1 MKKFYSFLLMAAV
14 AVGAM
19 ADDFVSDGTG
29 NVYTFNALSQIEGTG
44 VTLQD
49 DGSYLVAADFTIS
62 EGDVLQLQNNDLIKM
77 GNNVRITVNG
87 DADFAPAD
95 TAVVT
100 RDAEDSNPK
109 GFWMLGDNGN
119 ANLKNVTFEYVG
131 VTFGGINSSLHAD
144 NCTFTLYNGKLNS
157 SGALGFNASCD
168 NNVVENCYFIE
179 NTLNA
184 IGNGATNPV
193 GIIIRNCLFWH
204 NTTSNRNKPQIN
216 LTVGGPYDVLIA
228 DNQVIG
234 GQFTMSGGIGLSN
247 VMGLG
252 HTGIN
257 VIEYNYIADN
267 RYGITTIGGVDA
279 IIRNNTMI
287 DNHYETNPN
296 NGGSC
301 ISIYDSSSSSNIYIE
316 GNWMEGGFWGITIVT
331 GEPNVN
337 LGKIDDPEAEDYNPG
352 NNTFVNNGFDGALYD
367 LFNNGTGTV
376 WAQGNTWN
384 VAEQTEEAIEEV
396 IYHQVD
402 DPSKGLVIFMPP
414 HQEDQHSVGYW
425 LVLLDKD
432 GNEVWEQLVKDIP
445 EDPISF
451 YQTNV
456 ALRYSIFGGNPNMS
470 DDERPNVPFYF
481 VVDGVRYG
489 AEEAD
494 MIPVYGDPYENPLI
508 ENENFWN
515 VPVGRNYVIRVLT
528 DPETGEMF
536 MQIARGTFG
545 LDELMDGKNIAGVR
559 YFNIMGQEIQEADG
573 MTIVVTTYTDGT
585 TKAVKVMK

>member
-204 NTTSNRNKPQIN
+204 NTTANRNKPQIN
-216 LTVGGPYDVLIA
+216 LTVGGDYDVLIENN
-228 DNQVIG
+228 DIIG
-234 GQFTMSGGIGLSN
+234 GQFNLSGGIALSN
-247 VMGLG
+247 MMGLAHSG
-252 HTGIN
+252 TNI
-257 VIEYNYIADN
+257 IENNYIADN

-279 IIRNNTMI
+279 IIRNNKMI
-287 DNHYETNPN
+287 DNCYESNPN

-301 ISIYDSSSSSNIYIE
+301 ISGYDSSSSSNIYIE
-316 GNWMEGGFWGITIVT
+316 GNWMEGGLWGITIVT
-331 GEPNVN
+331 GAPNVN
-337 LGKIDDPEAEDYNPG
+337 LGKVDDPEAEDYNPG
-352 NNTFVNNGFDGALYD
+352 NNTFVNNGFDNTYYD
-367 LFNNGTGTV
+367 LYNNGTADV
-376 WAQGNTWN
+376 YAQGNTWN
-384 VAEQTEEAIEEV
+384 VAEQTEENIEEV

-414 HQEDQHSVGYW
+414 HQEDDTAVE
-425 LVLLDKD
+425 
-432 GNEVWEQLVKDIP
+432 EVSAAQQTDNRYYNLMGQPTENPTNGIYIHNGKKILVK
-445 EDPISF
+445 
-451 YQTNV
+451 
-456 ALRYSIFGGNPNMS
+456 
-470 DDERPNVPFYF
+470 
-481 VVDGVRYG
+481 
-489 AEEAD
+489 
-494 MIPVYGDPYENPLI
+494 
-508 ENENFWN
+508 
-515 VPVGRNYVIRVLT
+515 
-528 DPETGEMF
+528 
-536 MQIARGTFG
+536 
-545 LDELMDGKNIAGVR
+545 
-559 YFNIMGQEIQEADG
+559 
-573 MTIVVTTYTDGT
+573 
-585 TKAVKVMK
+585 

>member
-62 EGDVLQLQNNDLIKM
+62 EGDVLKLQNNDLIKM

-204 NTTSNRNKPQIN
+204 NTTANRNKPQIN
-216 LTVGGPYDVLIA
+216 LTVGGDYDVLIENN
-228 DNQVIG
+228 DIIG
-234 GQFTMSGGIGLSN
+234 GQFNLSGGIALSN
-247 VMGLG
+247 MMGLAHSG
-252 HTGIN
+252 TNI
-257 VIEYNYIADN
+257 IENNYIADN

-279 IIRNNTMI
+279 IIRNNKMI
-287 DNHYETNPN
+287 DNCYESNPN

-301 ISIYDSSSSSNIYIE
+301 ISVYDSSSSSNIYIE
-316 GNWMEGGFWGITIVT
+316 GNWMEGGLWGITIVT
-331 GEPNVN
+331 GAPNVN
-337 LGKIDDPEAEDYNPG
+337 LGKVDDPEAEDYNPG
-352 NNTFVNNGFDGALYD
+352 NNTFVNNGFDNTYYD
-367 LFNNGTGTV
+367 LYNNGTADV
-376 WAQGNTWN
+376 YAQGNTWN
-384 VAEQTEEAIEEV
+384 VAEQTEENIEEV

-414 HQEDQHSVGYW
+414 HQDNPSAVEEIAAAQHDNLYYNLMGIPCEAPTAAGIYIHNGKKI
-425 LVLLDKD
+425 LV
-432 GNEVWEQLVKDIP
+432 
-445 EDPISF
+445 
-451 YQTNV
+451 
-456 ALRYSIFGGNPNMS
+456 R
-470 DDERPNVPFYF
+470 
-481 VVDGVRYG
+481 
-489 AEEAD
+489 
-494 MIPVYGDPYENPLI
+494 
-508 ENENFWN
+508 
-515 VPVGRNYVIRVLT
+515 
-528 DPETGEMF
+528 
-536 MQIARGTFG
+536 
-545 LDELMDGKNIAGVR
+545 
-559 YFNIMGQEIQEADG
+559 
-573 MTIVVTTYTDGT
+573 
-585 TKAVKVMK
+585 

>member
-204 NTTSNRNKPQIN
+204 NTTANRNKPQIN
-216 LTVGGPYDVLIA
+216 LTVGGDYDVLIENN
-228 DNQVIG
+228 DIIG
-234 GQFTMSGGIGLSN
+234 GQFNLSGGIALSN
-247 VMGLG
+247 MMGLAHSG
-252 HTGIN
+252 TNI
-257 VIEYNYIADN
+257 IENNYIADN
-267 RYGITTIGGVDA
+267 RYGITTIGSIDA
-279 IIRNNTMI
+279 IIKNNVMI
-287 DNHYETNPN
+287 DNRYETNPA

-301 ISIYDSSSSSNIYIE
+301 ISVYDSSSESNIYIE

-331 GEPNVN
+331 GAPNVN
-337 LGKIDDPEAEDYNPG
+337 LGKIEDPEAEDYNPG
-352 NNTFVNNGFDGALYD
+352 NNTFVNNGNGGVLYD
-367 LFNNGTGTV
+367 LYNNGTNTV

-384 VAEQTEEAIEEV
+384 VEVQDEASIEEV
-396 IYHQVD
+396 IFHQVD
-402 DPSKGLVIFMPP
+402 DPSKGLVIFMPA
-414 HQEDQHSVGYW
+414 HQESSNVE
-425 LVLLDKD
+425 
-432 GNEVWEQLVKDIP
+432 EVNAAQQDNNLYYNLMGVPAEAPAAPGIYIHNGKKVLVK
-445 EDPISF
+445 
-451 YQTNV
+451 
-456 ALRYSIFGGNPNMS
+456 
-470 DDERPNVPFYF
+470 
-481 VVDGVRYG
+481 
-489 AEEAD
+489 
-494 MIPVYGDPYENPLI
+494 
-508 ENENFWN
+508 
-515 VPVGRNYVIRVLT
+515 
-528 DPETGEMF
+528 
-536 MQIARGTFG
+536 
-545 LDELMDGKNIAGVR
+545 
-559 YFNIMGQEIQEADG
+559 
-573 MTIVVTTYTDGT
+573 
-585 TKAVKVMK
+585 

>member
-157 SGALGFNASCD
+157 SGAIGFNASCD

-204 NTTSNRNKPQIN
+204 NTTANRNKPQIN
-216 LTVGGPYDVLIA
+216 LTVGGDYDVLIENN
-228 DNQVIG
+228 DIIG
-234 GQFTMSGGIGLSN
+234 GQFNLSGGIALSN
-247 VMGLG
+247 MMGLAHSG
-252 HTGIN
+252 TNI
-257 VIEYNYIADN
+257 IENNYIADN

-279 IIRNNTMI
+279 IIRNNKMI
-287 DNHYETNPN
+287 DNCYESNPN

-301 ISIYDSSSSSNIYIE
+301 ISVYDSSSSSNIYIE
-316 GNWMEGGFWGITIVT
+316 GNWMEGGLWGITIVT
-331 GEPNVN
+331 GAPNVN
-337 LGKIDDPEAEDYNPG
+337 LGKIENRDAEDYNPG
-352 NNTFVNNGFDGALYD
+352 NNTFVNNGFDGTYYD
-367 LFNNGTGTV
+367 LYNNGTADV
-376 WAQGNTWN
+376 YAQGNTWN
-384 VAEQTEEAIEEV
+384 VEEQTEENIEEV

-414 HQEDQHSVGYW
+414 HQ
-425 LVLLDKD
+425 D
-432 GNEVWEQLVKDIP
+432 GNTAVEEVNAAQNNDGLYYNLMGVPTEAPANGIYIHNGKKILVK
-445 EDPISF
+445 
-451 YQTNV
+451 
-456 ALRYSIFGGNPNMS
+456 
-470 DDERPNVPFYF
+470 
-481 VVDGVRYG
+481 
-489 AEEAD
+489 
-494 MIPVYGDPYENPLI
+494 
-508 ENENFWN
+508 
-515 VPVGRNYVIRVLT
+515 
-528 DPETGEMF
+528 
-536 MQIARGTFG
+536 
-545 LDELMDGKNIAGVR
+545 
-559 YFNIMGQEIQEADG
+559 
-573 MTIVVTTYTDGT
+573 
-585 TKAVKVMK
+585 

>member
-204 NTTSNRNKPQIN
+204 NTTANRNKPQIN
-216 LTVGGPYDVLIA
+216 LTVGGDYDVLIENN
-228 DNQVIG
+228 DIIG
-234 GQFTMSGGIGLSN
+234 GQFNLSGGIALSN
-247 VMGLG
+247 MMGLAHSG
-252 HTGIN
+252 TNI
-257 VIEYNYIADN
+257 IENNYIADN
-267 RYGITTIGGVDA
+267 RYGITTIGGVAA
-279 IIRNNTMI
+279 IIRNNKMI
-287 DNHYETNPN
+287 DNCYESNPN

-301 ISIYDSSSSSNIYIE
+301 ISVYDSSSSSNIYIE
-316 GNWMEGGFWGITIVT
+316 GNWMEGGLWGITIVT
-331 GEPNVN
+331 GAPNVN
-337 LGKIDDPEAEDYNPG
+337 LGKVDDPEAEDYNPG
-352 NNTFVNNGFDGALYD
+352 NNTFVNNGFDGTYYD
-367 LFNNGTGTV
+367 LYNNGTADV
-376 WAQGNTWN
+376 YAQGNTWN
-384 VAEQTEEAIEEV
+384 VAEQTEENIEEV

-414 HQEDQHSVGYW
+414 HQEDDTAVEEVSAAQQT
-425 LVLLDKD
+425 DKRYYNLM
-432 GNEVWEQLVKDIP
+432 GQPTENPTNGIYIHNGKKILVK
-445 EDPISF
+445 
-451 YQTNV
+451 
-456 ALRYSIFGGNPNMS
+456 
-470 DDERPNVPFYF
+470 
-481 VVDGVRYG
+481 
-489 AEEAD
+489 
-494 MIPVYGDPYENPLI
+494 
-508 ENENFWN
+508 
-515 VPVGRNYVIRVLT
+515 
-528 DPETGEMF
+528 
-536 MQIARGTFG
+536 
-545 LDELMDGKNIAGVR
+545 
-559 YFNIMGQEIQEADG
+559 
-573 MTIVVTTYTDGT
+573 
-585 TKAVKVMK
+585 